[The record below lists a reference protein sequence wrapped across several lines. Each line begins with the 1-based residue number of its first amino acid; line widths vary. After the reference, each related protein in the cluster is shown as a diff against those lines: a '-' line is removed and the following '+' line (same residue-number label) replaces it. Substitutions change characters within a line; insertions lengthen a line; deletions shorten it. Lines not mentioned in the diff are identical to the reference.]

1 MKCND
6 PSSATRACPKELEG
20 KSPFEACK
28 IVEAKK
34 KSIEDRVVDIFNPL
48 GVIADAAGSKNEA
61 ITNII
66 NETGISIDTKQLT
79 ESLAACDIQVKIE
92 QSNLVDTRECDAQF
106 AAQKMTLIGY
116 LNAATE
122 RKDYEG
128 AAFIQKAITNLTD
141 ARQTG
146 TIDQSNDAELTVKC
160 KVNAL
165 LSVLAKADVTVA
177 NTAMMDL
184 LQKASGPMTSNESN
198 TNVCNKTFVKQTG
211 CQYLS
216 NKSCCM
222 VEFEGK
228 QSNVKLGCPQGGHQ
242 TNRFVAN
249 MSCDAGAT
257 SEAKVETG
265 TSVKNKAE
273 VKISQEA
280 TMSSSASSGSIFCV
294 CLCLC
299 LFVCIGIAVFL
310 YASSTEGDEN
320 PAIPIKLRGNIFKNK
335 RIPTAVPLLTPPSG
349 VETRAETTQRLLP
362 ALQSRNRVGSGQARF
377 EPINYR
383 DQHRHR

>member
-34 KSIEDRVVDIFNPL
+34 KEWHESFK
-48 GVIADAAGSKNEA
+48 DATLFGAIGNLGSKNNS
-61 ITNII
+61 TQNFI
-66 NETGISIDTKQLT
+66 NETGISIDNKQLT

-116 LNAATE
+116 FNAATE

-128 AAFIQKAITNLTD
+128 AAFILKAITNLTD
-141 ARQTG
+141 TRQTG

-160 KVNAL
+160 KANAL

-242 TNRFVAN
+242 TNRLVAN

-265 TSVKNKAE
+265 TSVKNKDE

-280 TMSSSASSGSIFCV
+280 TTSSSASSSSVTFCI

-299 LFVCIGIAVFL
+299 ILVGIGIAFFFV
-310 YASSTEGDEN
+310 ASSTEGDTLEPN
-320 PAIPIKLRGNIFKNK
+320 AVHSSQSVFGANKLSRLAQFK
-335 RIPTAVPLLTPPSG
+335 R
-349 VETRAETTQRLLP
+349 R
-362 ALQSRNRVGSGQARF
+362 
-377 EPINYR
+377 
-383 DQHRHR
+383 

>member
-28 IVEAKK
+28 IVEAKE
-34 KSIEDRVVDIFNPL
+34 KSTLDKLLDFGKVAVGVL
-48 GVIADAAGSKNEA
+48 GPGGAIASVASSVAGAMGS
-61 ITNII
+61 TNDSTQNFI
-66 NETGISIDTKQLT
+66 NETGISIDNKQLT
-79 ESLAACDIQVKIE
+79 ESLAACDIQVKIV

-106 AAQKMTLIGY
+106 DAQQTTLNGF
-116 LNAATE
+116 LNAATV

-141 ARQTG
+141 TRQTG

-177 NTAMMDL
+177 NTAMMDI
-184 LQKASGPMTSNESN
+184 LQKASGPATSNASN

-211 CQYLS
+211 CQYVS

-249 MSCDAGAT
+249 MECNAGAT
-257 SEAKVETG
+257 SDVKSESGTG
-265 TSVKNKAE
+265 VKNDTDVTNK
-273 VKISQEA
+273 QEA
-280 TMSSSASSGSIFCV
+280 TTSSSASSSSVAFCICI
-294 CLCLC
+294 CLCI
-299 LFVCIGIAVFL
+299 FVGIGIAFFFVV
-310 YASSTEGDEN
+310 SSTEGDSLVPN
-320 PAIPIKLRGNIFKNK
+320 AVHSSQSVLGANTLSRSATFKF
-335 RIPTAVPLLTPPSG
+335 PSKI
-349 VETRAETTQRLLP
+349 R
-362 ALQSRNRVGSGQARF
+362 
-377 EPINYR
+377 
-383 DQHRHR
+383 